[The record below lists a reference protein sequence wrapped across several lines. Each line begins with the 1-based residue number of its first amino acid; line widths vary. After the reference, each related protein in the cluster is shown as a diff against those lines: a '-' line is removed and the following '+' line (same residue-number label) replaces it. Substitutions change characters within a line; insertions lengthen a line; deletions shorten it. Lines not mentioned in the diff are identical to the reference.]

1 MRERNADKEKEGR
14 EKGLIIRVASEPIV
28 NSTPVSLAM
37 SGAQDSVAMQSPRA
51 PGAPS
56 DFSLL
61 IIVIPGKEH
70 LRPGGDLAITART
83 DSW

>member
-14 EKGLIIRVASEPIV
+14 EKGVIIRVASEPIV

-51 PGAPS
+51 PPS